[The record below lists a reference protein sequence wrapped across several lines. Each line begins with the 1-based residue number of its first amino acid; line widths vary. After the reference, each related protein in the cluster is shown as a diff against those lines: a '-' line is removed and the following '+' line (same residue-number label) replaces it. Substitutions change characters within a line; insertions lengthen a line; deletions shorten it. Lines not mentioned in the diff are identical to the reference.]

1 MNNKNTNNCNHSNSN
16 EVYIGKQAPD
26 FTMEAFLPDGT
37 FGEVSLKANK
47 AANKWTILY
56 FYPAD
61 FTFVCPT
68 EIRELS
74 KLTKD
79 FHAENAEVIAVSVDS
94 TFSHMHWFK
103 GDLGR
108 IEHPMASDKT
118 HKYAK
123 LYRVYDD
130 EKGVSWRG
138 LFIIDPEGILW
149 AQYVTNGEVGRNAEE
164 ALRLIRASKAAKDG
178 KLVPCNWKPSDAFLK
193 KNNSNT

>member
-1 MNNKNTNNCNHSNSN
+1 MNNKNPNNCNCRHDN
-16 EVYIGKQAPD
+16 EVYIGKPAPD
-26 FTMEAFLPDGT
+26 FTMEAYLPDGT
-37 FGEVSLKANK
+37 FGKVSLQANK
-47 AANKWTILY
+47 DAKKWTILY
-56 FYPAD
+56 FYPAN

-74 KLTKD
+74 KLTND
-79 FHAENAEVIAVSVDS
+79 FQEQNAEIIAVSVDS
-94 TFSHMHWFK
+94 TFAHMHWFK

-123 LYRVYDD
+123 LYRVYDE

-149 AQYVTNGEVGRNAEE
+149 IQYVTNGEVGRSAQEV
-164 ALRLIRASKAAKDG
+164 LRLLQAAKAAKEG
-178 KLVPCNWKPSDAFLK
+178 KLVPCNWQPSDAFLEK
-193 KNNSNT
+193 K

>member
-1 MNNKNTNNCNHSNSN
+1 MDNNKNYNADSAQNQ
-16 EVYIGKQAPD
+16 EVYIGKPAPD
-26 FTMEAFLPDGT
+26 FKMEAFLPDGT
-37 FGEVSLKANK
+37 FGEVSLAANK
-47 AANKWTILY
+47 AANKWTVLY

-74 KLTKD
+74 KLTKN
-79 FHAENAEVIAVSVDS
+79 FNEEGAEVIAVSVDS

-103 GDLGR
+103 GNLGR

-123 LYRVYDD
+123 LYRVYD
-130 EKGVSWRG
+130 EVKGLSWRG

-164 ALRLIRASKAAKDG
+164 ALRLIKASKAARAG
-178 KLVPCNWKPSDAFLK
+178 KLVPCNWQPSESFL
-193 KNNSNT
+193 